1 MVLPFTPPDQSND
14 SFDIDGT
21 FFGGGAG
28 TSNSFVGSNVP
39 GSSGLSTRQG
49 MIQNNRPAVST
60 RQIIHWLL
68 PEGPIVQMY
77 INPQNISYNYKKTI
91 SSQRTK
97 GGYALQYWGPE
108 LTILNISGT
117 TGTSGI
123 EGINVLYDIYNNEQI
138 AFDPFALFLSA
149 KLNQERQTQ
158 GLFAADSAF
167 NESADFIG
175 SLLGTNESLLPQGV
189 TQAPSLA
196 SLAFT
201 VEMYWSGEVYRG
213 YFTDFTIKE
222 SVDQLGLF
230 NYDINFTVTQ
240 KRGFRH
246 NFLAWQRDPT
256 KGPSNSDPE
265 LGVPFSYGSLVGKEQ
280 ATPQVESVKP
290 SSTVLNQI
298 SSSFGING
306 F

>member
-1 MVLPFTPPDQSND
+1 MVLPFTPPDQSD
-14 SFDIDGT
+14 DIFDINGT
-21 FFGGGAG
+21 FLSGGSGSG
-28 TSNSFVGSNVP
+28 GFVASNVP

-49 MIQNNRPAVST
+49 AIQNNRPAVST
-60 RQIIHWLL
+60 RQLIHWLL

-77 INPQNISYNYKKTI
+77 INPQNISYNYKKNI

-97 GGYALQYWGPE
+97 GGYSLQYWGPE
-108 LTILNISGT
+108 LTVLNISGT

-123 EGINVLYDIYNNEQI
+123 EGINVLYDVYNNEQI
-138 AFDPFALFLSA
+138 AFDPFALFLAA

-158 GLFAADSAF
+158 GLFAPDSAF
-167 NESADFIG
+167 NESAEFIG
-175 SLLGTNESLLPQGV
+175 SLLGANESLLPQGV

-213 YFTDFTIKE
+213 YFTDFTVKE
-222 SVDQLGLF
+222 SADQLGLF

-240 KRGFRH
+240 KRGFRS
-246 NFLAWQRDPT
+246 NFLAWHRSAT
-256 KGPSNSDPE
+256 SGPSNSDPQ
-265 LGVPFSYGSLVGKEQ
+265 LGTPYSYGSLVGRNQ
-280 ATPQVESVKP
+280 ATPQVESNPV
-290 SSTVLNQI
+290 STTVLDGI
-298 SSSFGING
+298 ASSFGLSG